1 MQTPHSSELDKV
13 LAKTIKTM
21 LKPLVKL
28 LLSRG
33 ITYPNLLEPLKQI
46 FVEVAEESFAL
57 ENKRQTDSR
66 VSLITGVHR
75 KEVKRLREM
84 ISNTQ
89 SLPEIKA
96 GLSAQIMSEWTGN
109 DDFLSKSGQP
119 LPLTKQGK
127 KHSFEALVFTVS
139 KDKHP
144 RSVLDDWLNQGIVSI
159 NEEGLICL
167 NEAGFVPTE
176 DETEKLFFA
185 GKNIG
190 NHLSVVTNNLDKTQ
204 PAMFD
209 RAVYYRYLSPESL
222 HTVET
227 IAKEKSLALLSEIN
241 HLAHE
246 LQQKDENNTSAV
258 SQFHFGSY
266 FYRDEENHEK

>member
-1 MQTPHSSELDKV
+1 MQIQNTSELDKV

-75 KEVKRLREM
+75 KEVKRLRDM

-89 SLPEIKA
+89 AIPEIKA

-109 DDFLSKSGQP
+109 ADFLSKSGQP
-119 LPLTKQGK
+119 LPLTKQGQ

-144 RSVLDDWLNQGIVSI
+144 RSVLDDWLNQGIVST

-176 DETEKLFFA
+176 DEAEKLFFA

-190 NHLSVVTNNLDKTQ
+190 NHLSVITNNLDKTQ

-209 RAVYYRYLSPESL
+209 RAVYYRHLSPESL
-222 HTVET
+222 HEIDS
-227 IAKEKSLALLSEIN
+227 IAKEKSLALLTEIN

-246 LQQKDENNTSAV
+246 LQQKDQQNASAV
-258 SQFHFGSY
+258 TQFHFGSY
-266 FYRDEENHEK
+266 FYRDEESHEK

>member
-1 MQTPHSSELDKV
+1 MQTQNSSELEKV
-13 LAKTIKTM
+13 LAKAIKTM

-28 LLSRG
+28 LLRRG

-57 ENKRQTDSR
+57 ENKKQTDSR

-84 ISNTQ
+84 ISNTKA
-89 SLPEIKA
+89 LPEIKA
-96 GLSAQIMSEWTGN
+96 SLSAQIMAEWTGN
-109 DDFLSKSGQP
+109 NDFTSKSGQP
-119 LPLTKQGK
+119 LPLTKQGE
-127 KHSFEALVFTVS
+127 KHSFEALVFMVS

-144 RSVLDDWLNQGIVSI
+144 RSVLDDWLNQGIVTI
-159 NEEGLICL
+159 NQEGLICL

-176 DETEKLFFA
+176 NEAEKLFFA

-190 NHLSVVTNNLDKTQ
+190 HHLSVVTNNLDNKQ
-204 PAMFD
+204 RPMLD
-209 RAVYYRYLSPESL
+209 RAVYYNNLSPESL
-222 HTVET
+222 HE
-227 IAKEKSLALLSEIN
+227 IEKISKEKSLALLSEIN

-246 LQQKDENNTSAV
+246 LQQKDEGSSSARAR
-258 SQFHFGSY
+258 FHFGSY
-266 FYRDEENHEK
+266 FYRDEDGNEK